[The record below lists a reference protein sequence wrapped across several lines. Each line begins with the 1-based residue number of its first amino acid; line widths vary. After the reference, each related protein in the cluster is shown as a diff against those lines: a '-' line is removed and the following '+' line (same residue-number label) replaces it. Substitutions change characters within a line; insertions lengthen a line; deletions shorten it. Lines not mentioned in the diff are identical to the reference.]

1 MSRQMSPSQQ
11 SRRVPWDE
19 HGPNR
24 ASAGH
29 YGRPLDWKPIARNE
43 ERRFGEDM
51 FPEAHRRSSP
61 SPQDHFWRQRNQEG
75 NFPRKPSPRRD
86 FKDHHVPR
94 SSRQQ
99 DGGFNADRQ
108 RRGFREDFQNVNSRA
123 RSQCSP
129 PRFLRE
135 PLLLLPRS
143 HSEHSQEA
151 PPWRRDEWRGQGQ
164 LRDTSP
170 RVRSE
175 EQRGSRR
182 EGNVE
187 GLNRSRQREDVQ
199 PPLKRPRREMDG
211 QHHSG
216 FRRDN
221 KDFGDRCYSAATVDR
236 AFHRETPD
244 SGTPH
249 FTEHGF
255 QGTREPL
262 DNGGQRDF
270 HLRQQH
276 ADAASSSQEQFRN
289 SNSGPDGREDS
300 RKHHF
305 PDKWGDGS
313 ERKRSLP
320 PQERANF
327 ARYDRQGT
335 PTNHRGRGG
344 PHLARGRVS
353 HMGNRTNFLQSS
365 RSYQN
370 SPREEPRAGYRSQ
383 RETSYPNAEEE
394 GPSWTQDDRRP
405 KQVQPASLER
415 GLHRS
420 GPDVNQPRPHL
431 WEESES
437 KNVTV
442 VTEETLTIKV
452 DMSRPI
458 LHTSSPCYSAE
469 RQLSIDLVNVG
480 RRRPDFLPE
489 APGAVPE
496 SDGARGGAFAQEIIT
511 LVHNVKEL
519 YFKGNGITLN
529 KRFSAPQYSRDET
542 ATGLTLNQRF
552 SSKQYV
558 SVMPQSVRSNM
569 NTAPSHGNIQ
579 PLFPALSGAQ
589 TPHGPGDLRHDLER
603 RRQKRL
609 EGVTITIP
617 GSGPPS
623 PVKVR
628 CGAPN
633 VMLEDERDYR
643 RDGNTGP
650 RRGGPYR
657 TNAGPMSRVKNQQ
670 HVRMQNCHNNG
681 LSW

>member
-1 MSRQMSPSQQ
+1 MSRQMSPSHQ
-11 SRRVPWDE
+11 SRRVPWDQ

-75 NFPRKPSPRRD
+75 DFPRKPSPRRD

-94 SSRQQ
+94 SSPQR

-123 RSQCSP
+123 TSKCSP
-129 PRFLRE
+129 PRFRRE
-135 PLLLLPRS
+135 PLPLLPRS

-151 PPWRRDEWRGQGQ
+151 PAWRRDEWRGQGQ
-164 LRDTSP
+164 LRDASP
-170 RVRSE
+170 SVRSE
-175 EQRGSRR
+175 EQRGSRT

-187 GLNRSRQREDVQ
+187 GLNRSRQRQDVH

-216 FRRDN
+216 FKRDN

-249 FTEHGF
+249 FAEHGF
-255 QGTREPL
+255 QGTRKGPRREHL

-270 HLRQQH
+270 HLRHQH
-276 ADAASSSQEQFRN
+276 ADAASSSQEQFWN

-305 PDKWGDGS
+305 PDKWGNGS
-313 ERKRSLP
+313 ESKRSLP

-327 ARYDRQGT
+327 GRYDRQGT

-344 PHLARGRVS
+344 PRLARGRIS

-370 SPREEPRAGYRSQ
+370 IPREEPRAGYRSQ

-394 GPSWTQDDRRP
+394 EPSWTQDDRRP

-415 GLHRS
+415 GLHGS
-420 GPDVNQPRPHL
+420 GPDVNQPGPHL
-431 WEESES
+431 WKESES

-458 LHTSSPCYSAE
+458 LHTS
-469 RQLSIDLVNVG
+469 
-480 RRRPDFLPE
+480 
-489 APGAVPE
+489 
-496 SDGARGGAFAQEIIT
+496 
-511 LVHNVKEL
+511 
-519 YFKGNGITLN
+519 
-529 KRFSAPQYSRDET
+529 
-542 ATGLTLNQRF
+542 
-552 SSKQYV
+552 
-558 SVMPQSVRSNM
+558 M
-569 NTAPSHGNIQ
+569 NTAPSPGSIQ

-589 TPHGPGDLRHDLER
+589 TPHGPGDLRYDLER

-609 EGVTITIP
+609 EGVTVTIP

-633 VMLEDERDYR
+633 VMLGDERDYR

-657 TNAGPMSRVKNQQ
+657 TNAGPMSRLKNQQ
-670 HVRMQNCHNNG
+670 HVRMQNCHDNEEG